1 MTASANPTSSCILEA
16 MTFDN
21 RFTRELPAD
30 PQTKNFLRQV
40 RRGCFSRALPT
51 SVARLRLVAYAR
63 EVADLLDLGIDPFES
78 DDFADVFF
86 RESPAGRHGL
96 VRHVLRR

>member
-1 MTASANPTSSCILEA
+1 

-40 RRGCFSRALPT
+40 RSACFSRVLPT
-51 SVARLRLVAYAR
+51 PVARPRLVAYAR
-63 EVADLLDLGIDPFES
+63 EVADLLDLMNIDPFES
-78 DDFADVFF
+78 DDFAVVF
-86 RESPAGRHGL
+86 AGNRLLDGMDPFAMC
-96 VRHVLRR
+96 